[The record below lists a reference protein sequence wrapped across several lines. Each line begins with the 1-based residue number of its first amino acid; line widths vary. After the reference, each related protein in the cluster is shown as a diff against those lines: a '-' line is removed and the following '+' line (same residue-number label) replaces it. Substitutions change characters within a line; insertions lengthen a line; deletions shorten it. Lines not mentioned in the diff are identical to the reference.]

1 MAHDAGSQ
9 PAEVP
14 VSSAQ
19 PTSEEVRAQL
29 ARIVASPDFDVPER
43 SRGFL
48 RYVVEET
55 LAGRGERI
63 KGYTVAVE
71 VFGRDAAVDTN
82 VDPVV
87 RIEAGRLRR
96 ALERY
101 YLMAGEA
108 EPVLISIPKGGYT
121 PVFARRASAVPIPS
135 ADAPEPMLPVPLVA
149 QRGRRAAVVLSA
161 AGVGATLLLG
171 FGYWTLARAPPSAE
185 PGVGAAAAPDGPTL
199 MVVPFEGLGDASVA
213 KLYATGLTEEILTQL
228 APFKELTVLGRET
241 SRSLPAGMDVAQLRG
256 LGARYALEGGV
267 RAADERLRVSA
278 RLLDTASAAVLWSQ
292 AYDADLRVQDLFEIQ
307 ADIGR
312 QVATAVAQP
321 YGIVFRADA
330 RRTSRQPPDD
340 LEAYACT
347 LRFYAYR
354 SELSPELHAAVRA
367 CLERAVAGFPDY
379 ATAWAMLSV
388 LYLDEDRFGFN
399 PEPGPPAPLD
409 RALETARRAVA
420 LDPESGRALQALMLA
435 LFFRQEPAEAL
446 RVGER
451 ALELNPNDTELLGE
465 FGTRLAQSG
474 EWARGGALL
483 EQALARN
490 PGHSGYYHGILAQVA
505 YMLRDNERALVEIRQ
520 ANLQKFPIY
529 HGFAAIIYAELGM
542 RAEASQAG
550 SLFVQM
556 SPRFLP
562 NLDAELGKRNFRPE
576 DRARLAEGLRKAGL
590 PVPANAVS
598 APRGATSTRSPG

>member
-1 MAHDAGSQ
+1 M
-9 PAEVP
+9 
-14 VSSAQ
+14 
-19 PTSEEVRAQL
+19 
-29 ARIVASPDFDVPER
+29 
-43 SRGFL
+43 
-48 RYVVEET
+48 
-55 LAGRGERI
+55 
-63 KGYTVAVE
+63 
-71 VFGRDAAVDTN
+71 
-82 VDPVV
+82 V

-101 YLMAGEA
+101 YLMAGHA
-108 EPVLISIPKGGYT
+108 DPVLIDIPKGGYT
-121 PVFARRASAVPIPS
+121 PVFARRSPAVPIPTS
-135 ADAPEPMLPVPLVA
+135 DAPEPTLPVPPVA
-149 QRGRRAAVVLSA
+149 RRMEAGRCRAFGRRSRGGAAA
-161 AGVGATLLLG
+161 RRRLLDVRPG
-171 FGYWTLARAPPSAE
+171 TSPAE
-185 PGVGAAAAPDGPTL
+185 PRVAAAAAPDGPTL
-199 MVVPFEGLGDASVA
+199 MVVPFDDLGDAPAA

-241 SRSLPAGMDVAQLRG
+241 SRSLPARTDVARLRG

-278 RLLDTASAAVLWSQ
+278 RLLDTASAAVLWSR
-292 AYDADLRVQDLFEIQ
+292 AYDADLRVRDLFAIQ
-307 ADIGR
+307 ADIAR

-354 SELSPELHAAVRA
+354 AELSPERHAAVRD
-367 CLERAVAGFPDY
+367 CLERAVARFPDY

-388 LYLDEDRFGFN
+388 LYLDEDRFAFN

-409 RALETARRAVA
+409 RALEAARRAVA

-435 LFFRQEPAEAL
+435 LCFRQEVAEGL

-451 ALELNPNDTELLGE
+451 ALALNPNDTELLGE
-465 FGTRLAQSG
+465 FGTRVALSG
-474 EWARGGALL
+474 EWARGGALV

-490 PGHSGYYHGILAQVA
+490 PGHSGYYHGILALVA
-505 YMLRDNERALVEIRQ
+505 YMRRDNDRALAEIRQ

-529 HGFAAIIYAELGM
+529 HGVAAIIYAELGM
-542 RAEASQAG
+542 RAEATQAG
-550 SLFVQM
+550 ARFVEM

-562 NLDAELGKRNFRPE
+562 NLDAELARRNIGPE

-590 PVPANAVS
+590 PVPANAVTAPVGASS
-598 APRGATSTRSPG
+598 ARSPG

>member
-1 MAHDAGSQ
+1 
-9 PAEVP
+9 
-14 VSSAQ
+14 
-19 PTSEEVRAQL
+19 
-29 ARIVASPDFDVPER
+29 
-43 SRGFL
+43 
-48 RYVVEET
+48 
-55 LAGRGERI
+55 
-63 KGYTVAVE
+63 
-71 VFGRDAAVDTN
+71 
-82 VDPVV
+82 
-87 RIEAGRLRR
+87 
-96 ALERY
+96 
-101 YLMAGEA
+101 
-108 EPVLISIPKGGYT
+108 
-121 PVFARRASAVPIPS
+121 
-135 ADAPEPMLPVPLVA
+135 
-149 QRGRRAAVVLSA
+149 
-161 AGVGATLLLG
+161 
-171 FGYWTLARAPPSAE
+171 
-185 PGVGAAAAPDGPTL
+185 
-199 MVVPFEGLGDASVA
+199 MVVPFEGLGDAPAA

-241 SRSLPAGMDVAQLRG
+241 SRSLPAGTDVARLRG

-292 AYDADLRVQDLFEIQ
+292 AYDADLRVRDLFAIQ

-354 SELSPELHAAVRA
+354 AELSPERHAAVRD
-367 CLERAVAGFPDY
+367 CLGRAVARFPDY

-409 RALETARRAVA
+409 RALEAARRAVA

-435 LFFRQEPAEAL
+435 LCFRQEVAEGL

-451 ALELNPNDTELLGE
+451 ALALNPNDTELLGE
-465 FGTRLAQSG
+465 FGSRVALSG
-474 EWARGGALL
+474 EWARGGALV

-490 PGHSGYYHGILAQVA
+490 PGHSGYYHGVLALVA
-505 YMLRDNERALVEIRQ
+505 YMRRDNDRALRRSGRPTCRSSRSITGSRPSSTPSWGCVPRP
-520 ANLQKFPIY
+520 A
-529 HGFAAIIYAELGM
+529 
-542 RAEASQAG
+542 QAG
-550 SLFVQM
+550 ARFVQM

-562 NLDAELGKRNFRPE
+562 NLDAELAKRNIGPE

-590 PVPANAVS
+590 PVPANAVTAPVGASS
-598 APRGATSTRSPG
+598 ARSPG

>member
-1 MAHDAGSQ
+1 
-9 PAEVP
+9 
-14 VSSAQ
+14 
-19 PTSEEVRAQL
+19 VRAQL
-29 ARIVASPDFDVPER
+29 ERIVASPGFDVPER
-43 SRGFL
+43 ARGFL

-71 VFGRDAAVDTN
+71 VFGRDAAVDAN
-82 VDPVV
+82 ADPVV

-101 YLMAGEA
+101 YLTAGEA
-108 EPVLISIPKGGYT
+108 DPVLIDIPKGGYT
-121 PVFARRASAVPIPS
+121 PVFARRSPAVPIPIS
-135 ADAPEPMLPVPLVA
+135 RTPEPTPVVPPTA
-149 QRGRRAAVVLSA
+149 PRGWGRTAVVLSA
-161 AGVGATLLLG
+161 
-171 FGYWTLARAPPSAE
+171 
-185 PGVGAAAAPDGPTL
+185 GVGAALLLGAGYWTFARVSPQPEPTVAAAAVPDGPTL
-199 MVVPFEGLGDASVA
+199 MIMPFEGLGDGPVA

-228 APFKELTVLGRET
+228 APFRELTVLGRET
-241 SRSLPAGMDVAQLRG
+241 SRSLPAQTDVARLRG
-256 LGARYALEGGV
+256 LGARYALEGSV
-267 RAADERLRVSA
+267 RVADERLRVSA
-278 RLLDTASAAVLWSQ
+278 RLLDTTSAAVLWSQ
-292 AYDADLRVQDLFEIQ
+292 AYDADLHVHDLFAIQ

-354 SELSPELHAAVRA
+354 AELSPDQHAAVRD
-367 CLERAVAGFPDY
+367 CLGQAVARFPDY

-388 LYLDEDRFGFN
+388 LYLDEDRFAFN
-399 PEPGPPAPLD
+399 PEPSPPAPLE
-409 RALETARRAVA
+409 RALEAARRAVA
-420 LDPESGRALQALMLA
+420 LDPASGRALQALMLA
-435 LFFRQEPAEAL
+435 LFFRQEPAESL

-465 FGTRLAQSG
+465 FGTRLANSG

-490 PGHSGYYHGILAQVA
+490 PGHSGYYRGALALVA
-505 YMLRDNERALVEIRQ
+505 YMLRDNDRALTEIRQ

-529 HGFAAIIYAELGM
+529 QGVAAIIYAELGM
-542 RAEASQAG
+542 RAEATQAG
-550 SLFVQM
+550 ARFVQM

-562 NLDAELGKRNFRPE
+562 NLDAELAKRNFRPE

-590 PVPANAVS
+590 PVPTNAVTAPVGASS
-598 APRGATSTRSPG
+598 ARSPE